1 MGNKF
6 LLSGP
11 FADELMIEVEHNLL
25 KRGYTHEELSYESI
39 PVEYDL
45 SYDASLPFNELIK
58 LSDINLDNRIKGK
71 DIKSRIKKLLFKIFK
86 WYFIPVFNDQIKVN
100 EILFFMLNQT
110 YNELLTVKKQI
121 NNLKDPNERSNS
133 CHKE

>member
-11 FADELMIEVEHNLL
+11 FADEIMIEVEHNLL
-25 KRGYTHEELSYESI
+25 KRGYTHEELSYKSI
-39 PVEYDL
+39 PVEYDFI
-45 SYDASLPFNELIK
+45 YDSFLPFNELIE
-58 LSDINLDNRIKGK
+58 LSNIDLNNRIKGK
-71 DIKSRIKKLLFKIFK
+71 NVKSKIKKLLFKVFK

-110 YNELLTVKKQI
+110 YSELLTVKKQM
-121 NNLKDPNERSNS
+121 NKYKDPDDKSNS
-133 CHKE
+133 CHEE